1 MPLLSFDILSPSTGG
16 RREILALSESDALD
30 IAINNFDMLDATI
43 L

>member
-1 MPLLSFDILSPSTGG
+1 MSLVSFDIFSPSTWE

-30 IAINNFDMLDATI
+30 IAINTYDILDACI